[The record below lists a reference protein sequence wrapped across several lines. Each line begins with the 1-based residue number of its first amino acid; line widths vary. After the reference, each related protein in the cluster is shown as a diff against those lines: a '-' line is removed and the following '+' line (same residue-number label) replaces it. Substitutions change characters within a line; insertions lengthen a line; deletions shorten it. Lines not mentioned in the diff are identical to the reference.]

1 MGWLFHVSDP
11 MGGAA
16 GEAYANTLA
25 SPGMPPAHVL
35 AREAI
40 QNSVDAG
47 NGNKVRVRFRS
58 DSLSGARKAT
68 FVEAAGLADIA
79 ARTGELKLTGPNCL
93 HTLDKP
99 RSAIPLLYVEDYN
112 AVGLSGEAHDKNSNF
127 YRLLLSL
134 GDRSEVRTAQG
145 SRGGSYGFGKS
156 VYSSSSAIRTI
167 FAYTRFEADDGTE
180 VTRVFGCG
188 YFVSHD
194 FEKAAYSG
202 RAWLGSEQ
210 RADKLGRVVV
220 DPLENAAADAL
231 ARKLGFTIR
240 KDGEVGTSILI
251 VDAAVDTETVIRG
264 VEEWWWPRLEDGKL
278 DVDIQDS
285 DGTFHYPKPKKN
297 EALRPFI
304 EAFEIAKGRAAP
316 KAGNQQKL
324 AAFNR
329 EDGIAMGTCGFVVVP
344 VAKDGITLV
353 VPGDRLNSVALI
365 REPQMVVAYHVVSQA
380 LPSVVGVYLAPDE
393 KSVEAI
399 LRKSEPPAHDRW
411 DPDSTNLRDD
421 TDKNQKTVRNIL
433 GRIQRALRQFQGEAS
448 PPVQAKERRLN
459 QLERALGS
467 WFRPRGA
474 GSQHIDSSPSPLHL
488 EFLQPA
494 YAEATEDGR
503 LRLKSTFAIRL
514 DNSSEIDTVD
524 LRLRV
529 NCPVME
535 DNNEEGEDLELSVS
549 VEGVKVKVDESD
561 PLVYRFTL
569 PKNVK
574 AKFKVES
581 TPYDPAW
588 TVRLR
593 PDFEREAGL

>member
-11 MGGAA
+11 MGGAV

-47 NGNKVRVRFRS
+47 NGKKVAVRFRS

-68 FVEAAGLADIA
+68 FVEAAGLSDIA
-79 ARTGELKLTGPNCL
+79 ARTEELKLTGPNCL

-99 RSAIPLLYVEDYN
+99 RAAIPLLYVEDYN
-112 AVGLSGEAHDKNSNF
+112 AVGLSGQAHDDNSNF

-167 FAYTRFEADDGTE
+167 FAYTRFQTDDGNE

-188 YFVSHD
+188 YFVSHA
-194 FEKAAYSG
+194 FKKAKYSG
-202 RAWLGSEQ
+202 RAWLGSKDRKDE
-210 RADKLGRVVV
+210 LGRVVV
-220 DPLENAAADAL
+220 DPLEGVAADSL
-231 ARKLGFTIR
+231 AKKLGFTIR
-240 KDGEVGTSILI
+240 NDGELGTSILI
-251 VDAAVDTETVIRG
+251 VDAAVNTETVIRG

-278 DVDIQDS
+278 DVEIQDP
-285 DGTFHYPKPKKN
+285 DGTLHYPKPKKN

-304 EAFEIAKGRAAP
+304 EAFEIAKGRAAA
-316 KAGNQQKL
+316 KAGNQKF
-324 AAFNR
+324 APFNR

-344 VAKDGITLV
+344 VAKDGTTLV
-353 VPGDRLNSVALI
+353 VQSNRLNSVALI

-380 LPSVVGVYLAPDE
+380 LPSVVGVYLAPEE
-393 KSVEAI
+393 KTVEAI

-421 TDKNQKTVRNIL
+421 SGKNQRLVKSIL
-433 GRIQRALRQFQGEAS
+433 SRIQQGLRRFQTEAS

-474 GSQHIDSSPSPLHL
+474 GSQSVDSYPSPLHL
-488 EFLQPA
+488 EFLNPA
-494 YAEATEDGR
+494 YAEATEDGK

-514 DNSSEIDTVD
+514 DNSSELDMVD
-524 LRLRV
+524 LRLKV

-535 DNNEEGEDLELSVS
+535 DDNEEGEDLELSVS
-549 VEGVKVKVDESD
+549 VEGVKAKVDESD

-581 TPYDPAW
+581 VPYDPAW

-593 PDFEREAGL
+593 PEFEREVGL

>member
-1 MGWLFHVSDP
+1 MPWLFHVSDP

-47 NGNKVRVRFRS
+47 NGNKVLVRFRS
-58 DSLSGARKAT
+58 DALSGARKAT

-79 ARTGELKLTGPNCL
+79 ARFEELKLTGPNCL

-99 RSAIPLLYVEDYN
+99 RSALRLLYVEDYN
-112 AVGLSGEAHDKNSNF
+112 AVGLSGNAHDKDSNF

-167 FAYTRFEADDGTE
+167 FAYTRFKNTTGTE
-180 VTRVFGCG
+180 STRVFGCG

-194 FEKAAYSG
+194 FKKNSYSG
-202 RAWLGSEQ
+202 RAWLGSKPRE
-210 RADKLGRVVV
+210 DKLGRVVV
-220 DPLENAAADAL
+220 DPLENATADAL
-231 ARKLGFTIR
+231 AKKLGFTIR

-278 DVDIQDS
+278 DVEIQDP
-285 DGTFHYPKPKKN
+285 DGTVHYPKPKKN
-297 EALRPFI
+297 EGLRPFI
-304 EAFEIAKGRAAP
+304 EAFEIAKGRAAAKP
-316 KAGNQQKL
+316 GSQKH
-324 AAFNR
+324 APFNR
-329 EDGIAMGTCGFVVVP
+329 EDGIAMGTCGLVVVP
-344 VAKDGITLV
+344 VAKDGTTLV
-353 VPGDRLNSVALI
+353 VPGNRVNSVALI

-380 LPSVVGVYLAPDE
+380 LPAVVGVYLAPDE
-393 KSVEAI
+393 KTVEGI

-421 TDKNQKTVRNIL
+421 DGKNQRTVRSIL
-433 GRIQRALRQFQGEAS
+433 NRIQRVLRVFQGEAS

-474 GSQHIDSSPSPLHL
+474 GSRDVDSYPSPLHL
-488 EFLQPA
+488 EFLKPA
-494 YAEATEDGR
+494 YAEATDDGK

-514 DNSSEIDTVD
+514 DNSSDVDTVD
-524 LRLRV
+524 LRLKV

-535 DNNEEGEDLELSVS
+535 DDNEEGEDLELSIS
-549 VEGVKVKVDESD
+549 VEGVKAKVDESD

-581 TPYDPAW
+581 APYDPAW

-593 PDFEREAGL
+593 PDFEREASL

>member
-11 MGGAA
+11 MGGAV

-47 NGNKVRVRFRS
+47 NGKKVAVRFRS

-68 FVEAAGLADIA
+68 FVEAAGLSDIA
-79 ARTGELKLTGPNCL
+79 ARTEELKLTGPNCL

-99 RSAIPLLYVEDYN
+99 RVAIPLLYVEDYN
-112 AVGLSGEAHDKNSNF
+112 AVGLSGQAHDDNSNF

-167 FAYTRFEADDGTE
+167 FAYTRFQTDEGNEA
-180 VTRVFGCG
+180 TRVFGCG
-188 YFVSHD
+188 YFVSHAFKKD
-194 FEKAAYSG
+194 KYSG
-202 RAWLGSEQ
+202 RAWLGSKDRKDE
-210 RADKLGRVVV
+210 LGRVVV
-220 DPLENAAADAL
+220 DPLEGAAADAL
-231 ARKLGFTIR
+231 AKKLGFTIR
-240 KDGEVGTSILI
+240 NDGEVGTSILI
-251 VDAAVDTETVIRG
+251 VDAAVNTETVIRG

-278 DVDIQDS
+278 DVEIQDP
-285 DGTFHYPKPKKN
+285 DGTLHYPKPKKN

-304 EAFEIAKGRAAP
+304 EAFEIAKGRAAA
-316 KAGNQQKL
+316 KAGNQKF
-324 AAFNR
+324 APFNR

-344 VAKDGITLV
+344 VAKDGATLV
-353 VPGDRLNSVALI
+353 VQSNRLNSVALI

-380 LPSVVGVYLAPDE
+380 LPSVVGVYLAPEE
-393 KSVEAI
+393 KTVEAI

-421 TDKNQKTVRNIL
+421 SGKNPRLVKSIL
-433 GRIQRALRQFQGEAS
+433 SRIQQGLRRFQTEAS

-474 GSQHIDSSPSPLHL
+474 GSQSVDSYPSPLHL
-488 EFLQPA
+488 EFLNPA
-494 YAEATEDGR
+494 YAEATEDGK

-514 DNSSEIDTVD
+514 DNSSELDTVD
-524 LRLRV
+524 LRLKV

-535 DNNEEGEDLELSVS
+535 DDNEEGEDLELSVS
-549 VEGVKVKVDESD
+549 VEGVKAKVDESD

-574 AKFKVES
+574 AKFKVQS
-581 TPYDPAW
+581 VPYDPAW

-593 PDFEREAGL
+593 PEFEREVGL

>member
-1 MGWLFHVSDP
+1 MPWLFHVSDP

-47 NGNKVRVRFRS
+47 NGNKVAVRFRS
-58 DSLSGARKAT
+58 DALSGAKKAT

-79 ARTGELKLTGPNCL
+79 ARFEELKLTGPNCL

-99 RSAIPLLYVEDYN
+99 RSALPLLYVEDYN
-112 AVGLSGEAHDKNSNF
+112 AVGLSGDAHDKDSNF

-167 FAYTRFEADDGTE
+167 FAYTRFKNTDGTE
-180 VTRVFGCG
+180 STRVFGCG

-194 FEKAAYSG
+194 FKKSSYSG
-202 RAWLGSEQ
+202 RAWLGSKPRE
-210 RADKLGRVVV
+210 DNLGRVVV
-220 DPLENAAADAL
+220 DPLENATADAL
-231 ARKLGFTIR
+231 AKKLGFTIR
-240 KDGEVGTSILI
+240 KNGEVGTSILI

-278 DVDIQDS
+278 DVEIQDP
-285 DGTFHYPKPKKN
+285 DGTVHYPKPKKN

-316 KAGNQQKL
+316 KKDVQKH
-324 AAFNR
+324 APFNR
-329 EDGIAMGTCGFVVVP
+329 EDGVAMGTCGLVVVP
-344 VAKDGITLV
+344 VAKDGTTLV
-353 VPGDRLNSVALI
+353 VPGNRLNSVALI

-380 LPSVVGVYLAPDE
+380 LPAVVGVYLAPEE
-393 KSVEAI
+393 KTVEAI

-421 TDKNQKTVRNIL
+421 TGKNQRTVKSIL
-433 GRIQRALRQFQGEAS
+433 NRIQRVLRLFQGEAS
-448 PPVQAKERRLN
+448 PPVQAKEKRLN

-474 GSQHIDSSPSPLHL
+474 GSRDVESYPSPLHL
-488 EFLQPA
+488 EFIKAA
-494 YAEATEDGR
+494 YAEATDDGK

-514 DNSSEIDTVD
+514 DNSSDVDTVD
-524 LRLRV
+524 LRLKV

-535 DNNEEGEDLELSVS
+535 DDNEEGEDLELSIS
-549 VEGVKVKVDESD
+549 VDGVKAKVDESD

-581 TPYDPAW
+581 APYDPAW

-593 PDFEREAGL
+593 PDFEREASL

>member
-1 MGWLFHVSDP
+1 MAWLFHVSDP

-47 NGNKVRVRFRS
+47 TGNKVAVRFRT

-68 FVEAAGLADIA
+68 FVEAAGLSDIA
-79 ARTGELKLTGPNCL
+79 ARAEELKLTGPNCL

-99 RSAIPLLYVEDYN
+99 RAAIPLLFVEDYN
-112 AVGLSGEAHDKNSNF
+112 AIGLAGDPHDKNSNF

-167 FAYTRFEADDGTE
+167 FAYTRFKNADASET
-180 VTRVFGCG
+180 TRVFGCG

-194 FEKAAYSG
+194 FKKNSYSG
-202 RAWLGSEQ
+202 RAWLGNKQ
-210 RADKLGRVVV
+210 REDKLGRVVV
-220 DPLENAAADAL
+220 DPLENVAADTL
-231 ARKLGFTIR
+231 AKKLGFTTR
-240 KDGEVGTSILI
+240 KDGEIGTSILI
-251 VDAAVDTETVIRG
+251 VDAAVDTSAVIRG

-278 DVDIQDS
+278 DVEIQDA
-285 DGTFHYPKPKKN
+285 DGTVHYPKPKKN

-316 KAGNQQKL
+316 KAGSQKL
-324 AAFNR
+324 APFNK
-329 EDGIAMGTCGFVVVP
+329 EDGILMGTCGFVVAP
-344 VAKDGITLV
+344 LAKDGTLV
-353 VPGDRLNSVALI
+353 VPGNRINSVALI
-365 REPQMVVAYHVVSQA
+365 RDPQMVVAYHVVSQA
-380 LPSVVGVYLAPDE
+380 LPAVVGVYLAPDE
-393 KSVEAI
+393 KTVEEI

-421 TDKNQKTVRNIL
+421 TGKNPKTVRSIL
-433 GRIQRALRQFQGEAS
+433 SRIQNGLRRFQVECS
-448 PPVQAKERRLN
+448 PPAQAKERRLT

-474 GSQHIDSSPSPLHL
+474 GSQGPDSYPSPLHL
-488 EFLQPA
+488 EFVKPA
-494 YAEATEDGR
+494 YAEATDDGK

-514 DNSSEIDTVD
+514 DNSSELDSVD
-524 LRLRV
+524 LRLKV

-535 DNNEEGEDLELSVS
+535 DDNEEGEDLELSVS
-549 VEGVKVKVDESD
+549 VEGVKAKVDESD

-574 AKFKVES
+574 AKFKIES
-581 TPYDPAW
+581 APYDPAW

-593 PDFEREAGL
+593 PDFEREVAL

>member
-1 MGWLFHVSDP
+1 MGWFFHESDP

-47 NGNKVRVRFRS
+47 TGSKVAVRFRS
-58 DSLSGARKAT
+58 DSLTGTRKAT
-68 FVEAAGLADIA
+68 FVEAAGLSDIA
-79 ARTGELKLTGPNCL
+79 ARAQELKLTGSNCL
-93 HTLDKP
+93 LALDKP
-99 RSAIPLLYVEDYN
+99 RSAIPLLFVEDHN
-112 AVGLSGEAHDKNSNF
+112 AVGLAGDPHDKNSNF

-167 FAYTRFEADDGTE
+167 FAYTRFKNGDSTE
-180 VTRVFGCG
+180 TTRVFGCG

-194 FEKAAYSG
+194 FNKRPYSG
-202 RAWLGSEQ
+202 RAWLGSKQ
-210 RADKLGRVVV
+210 RTDKLGRVVV
-220 DPLENAAADAL
+220 DPLEDAAADTL
-231 ARKLGFTIR
+231 AKKLGFTLR
-240 KDGEVGTSILI
+240 KSGEVGTTILI
-251 VDAAVDTETVIRG
+251 VDAVVDPQTVIRG

-278 DVDIQDS
+278 DVQFQDA
-285 DGTFHYPKPKKN
+285 DGTIHYPKPKKN

-316 KAGNQQKL
+316 KPGTQKH
-324 AAFNR
+324 APFNR
-329 EDGIAMGTCGFVVVP
+329 EDGVMMGTCGFVVAP
-344 VAKDGITLV
+344 VAKDGTIV
-353 VPGDRLNSVALI
+353 VPGNRLNAVALI

-393 KSVEAI
+393 KNVEEI

-421 TDKNQKTVRNIL
+421 SGKSSKTVRSIL
-433 GRIQRALRQFQGEAS
+433 SRIQQGLRRFQGEAS
-448 PPVQAKERRLN
+448 PPTQAKERRLS
-459 QLERALGS
+459 QLERSLGG
-467 WFRPRGA
+467 WFKPRGA
-474 GSQHIDSSPSPLHL
+474 GSQTPDAAPSPLHL
-488 EFLQPA
+488 EFLKPA
-494 YAEATEDGR
+494 YAEATEDGK

-514 DNSSEIDTVD
+514 DNSSELDAVD
-524 LRLRV
+524 LRLKV

-535 DNNEEGEDLELSVS
+535 DDNEEGEDLELTISVD
-549 VEGVKVKVDESD
+549 GVKATVDELD
-561 PLVYRFTL
+561 PLVYRFNL

-574 AKFKVES
+574 AKFKIES
-581 TPYDPAW
+581 APYDPAW

-593 PDFEREAGL
+593 PDFEREVML

>member
-1 MGWLFHVSDP
+1 MAWLFHVSDP

-47 NGNKVRVRFRS
+47 TGSKVAVRFRS
-58 DSLSGARKAT
+58 DTLSGARKAT
-68 FVEAAGLADIA
+68 FVEAAGLAEIA
-79 ARTGELKLTGPNCL
+79 ARAEELKLTGPNCL

-99 RSAIPLLYVEDYN
+99 RAHIPLLFVEDYN
-112 AVGLSGEAHDKNSNF
+112 AIGLSGDPHDKNSNF

-134 GDRSEVRTAQG
+134 GDRSEVRTAKG

-167 FAYTRFEADDGTE
+167 FAYTRFKTDTGAET
-180 VTRVFGCG
+180 TRIFGCG

-194 FEKAAYSG
+194 YKKNSYSG
-202 RAWLGSEQ
+202 RAWLGSNPGK
-210 RADKLGRVVV
+210 DKLGRTVV
-220 DPLENAAADAL
+220 DPLEGTAADVL
-231 ARKLGFTIR
+231 AKKLGFTTR
-240 KDGEVGTSILI
+240 KDNEIGTSLLI
-251 VDAAVDTETVIRG
+251 VDAAVDTASVIKG

-278 DVDIQDS
+278 DVEIQDA
-285 DGTFHYPKPKKN
+285 DGTIHYPKPKKN

-316 KAGNQQKL
+316 KTGTQKL
-324 AAFNR
+324 APFNR
-329 EDGIAMGTCGFVVVP
+329 EDGIVMGTCGFVVVP
-344 VAKDGITLV
+344 VAKDGTTLV
-353 VPGDRLNSVALI
+353 VPGNRVNSVALI

-380 LPSVVGVYLAPDE
+380 LPSVVGVYLAPEE
-393 KSVEAI
+393 KTVEEI

-411 DPDSTNLRDD
+411 DPESNNLRDD
-421 TDKNQKTVRNIL
+421 TGKNGRLVRSIL
-433 GRIQRALRQFQGEAS
+433 SRIQSGLRRFQGECS
-448 PPVQAKERRLN
+448 PPAQAKERRLT

-474 GSQHIDSSPSPLHL
+474 GSKTIDTAQSPLHL
-488 EFLQPA
+488 EFLKPA
-494 YAEATEDGR
+494 YAEATEDGK

-514 DNSSEIDTVD
+514 DSSSELDSVD
-524 LRLRV
+524 LRLKI

-535 DNNEEGEDLELSVS
+535 DDNEEGEDLDLAIT
-549 VEGVKVKVDESD
+549 VEGVKAKVDESD
-561 PLVYRFTL
+561 PLLYRFNL

-581 TPYDPAW
+581 APYDPAW

-593 PDFEREAGL
+593 PDFDREEVL